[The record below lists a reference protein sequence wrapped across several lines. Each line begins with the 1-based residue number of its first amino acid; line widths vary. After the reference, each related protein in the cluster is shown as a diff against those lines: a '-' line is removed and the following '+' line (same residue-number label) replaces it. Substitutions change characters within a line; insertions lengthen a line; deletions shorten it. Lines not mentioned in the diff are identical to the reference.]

1 MYIRINLLPQDLRPK
16 KTLFHFDVK
25 AILVLFALVAAA
37 GIAGYTVFLQQ
48 ELHTR
53 NTLVRQLRNEEASL
67 KDTVELQKQV
77 DELRGRVVERVE
89 IIRQLTADSDVRF
102 DMLKHINGII
112 PENLW
117 LMGINEMGQSG
128 PVAFTIE
135 GMSYS
140 KKDISRFINGLQH
153 YKKFNSVALE
163 SISPSPLEVRD
174 AFQFIVRVELASVQ
188 PPVEEKSAKKP
199 SKTAV
204 AVRK

>member
-1 MYIRINLLPQDLRPK
+1 MYIRINLLPQDIRPK
-16 KTLFHFDVK
+16 KTLFHVDVK
-25 AILVLFALVAAA
+25 AVLVLCALIAAA
-37 GIAGYTVFLQQ
+37 GLAGYTIFLQQ
-48 ELHTR
+48 DLHTQ
-53 NTLVRQLRNEEASL
+53 TIHADQLRREEASL

-77 DELRGRVVERVE
+77 DEMRTRVVERVE
-89 IIRQLTADSDVRF
+89 IIRQLTADSDLRF

-117 LMGINEMGQSG
+117 LMGINEMAQSS

-140 KKDISRFINGLQH
+140 KRDISRFINGLQH
-153 YKKFNSVALE
+153 YQKFRNVALE

-188 PPVEEKSAKKP
+188 PPVEEKSAKKT
-199 SKTAV
+199 SKAATTA
-204 AVRK
+204 RK